1 MVRLPPPDRSTLDAE
16 VDDLLSLATAPSG
29 DTAET
34 IAVMAHCPALVRPFL
49 EWSMALHT
57 EGVLPPRLHEIIAL
71 RVAHNCGSGYEWD
84 EHVGWATRAG
94 LTDSEI
100 AAVAGDPQ
108 QWPPTEATVIAAV
121 DELHVERDLTVP
133 TLQALRDRM
142 DDPWV
147 VELILVVGQYTMLSM
162 LSSATGS
169 AAHRSRR
176 ARN

>member
-71 RVAHNCGSGYEWD
+71 RVAHSLIHCTVNI
-84 EHVGWATRAG
+84 VTLRF
-94 LTDSEI
+94 
-100 AAVAGDPQ
+100 AAFA
-108 QWPPTEATVIAAV
+108 
-121 DELHVERDLTVP
+121 
-133 TLQALRDRM
+133 
-142 DDPWV
+142 
-147 VELILVVGQYTMLSM
+147 
-162 LSSATGS
+162 LSSIVLWVML
-169 AAHRSRR
+169 
-176 ARN
+176 ARLVLEHF